1 MGVRGIELEASDEV
15 VAADVFTDKEFDKQ
29 MMVMGERGIGKKTK
43 LSNFRGQHRAGKG
56 VKVASVDDK
65 MGKIALA
72 QIIGVEDTTVII
84 TSGHG
89 QIVKIELKSIPS
101 LSRTAK
107 GVILMRFT
115 DKSDKVV
122 SATFV

>member
-1 MGVRGIELEASDEV
+1 
-15 VAADVFTDKEFDKQ
+15 
-29 MMVMGERGIGKKTK
+29 
-43 LSNFRGQHRAGKG
+43 

-72 QIIGVEDTTVII
+72 QIIGTEDTTVII
-84 TSGHG
+84 TSGQGHV
-89 QIVKIELKSIPS
+89 VKIELKSIPS

-115 DKSDKVV
+115 DKTDKVV